1 MRRRPGRWLLDTFDL
16 KGTEDNPS
24 FSKIA
29 WWALFIASIATGHF
43 SLGFG
48 MLLGAMAFGRSTV
61 GQFFAS
67 RSVTANE
74 AVTKVEQTVLAITEK
89 RDAKEGI
96 DPSP

>member
-29 WWALFIASIATGHF
+29 WWALFIASLATGHY
-43 SLGFG
+43 SLGFA
-48 MLLGAMAFGRSTV
+48 MLLSAMAFGRSTV
-61 GQFFAS
+61 AQFFAS
-67 RSVTANE
+67 K
-74 AVTKVEQTVLAITEK
+74 AVTFRGVEENIKADVKLALSH
-89 RDAKEGI
+89 RDPTEGI